1 MKQFQLIILFIK
13 FDVRKT
19 LKKRW
24 KRDKFAY
31 ACALYSR
38 KSRKKLLNIG
48 MHILFEP
55 LLRHY
60 IIKVD
65 IFFLS
70 SLIHLKLLNVV
81 FLTDF
86 SVMLQLITPTGLVF
100 LLQQI
105 FDCFYWKKW
114 NLGVI
119 PINFVILGKKIR
131 SRSHLPHLSKLRNF
145 FWKNMSKFRANN
157 HFWFVLIFCS
167 RFKKK
172 KKERKKISVTFAINA
187 IENWLA

>member
-1 MKQFQLIILFIK
+1 MIRCRESDNEIFSVIMKVKQFQLIILFIK

-105 FDCFYWKKW
+105 FDCFYWKKMKFRG
-114 NLGVI
+114 NSHK
-119 PINFVILGKKIR
+119 FCYFGKK
-131 SRSHLPHLSKLRNF
+131 N
-145 FWKNMSKFRANN
+145 
-157 HFWFVLIFCS
+157 
-167 RFKKK
+167 
-172 KKERKKISVTFAINA
+172 
-187 IENWLA
+187 

>member
-24 KRDKFAY
+24 KRDKLAY

-48 MHILFEP
+48 MQILFEL

-60 IIKVD
+60 IQKVD
-65 IFFLS
+65 IFLLS

-86 SVMLQLITPTGLVF
+86 SAMLQLITPTGLVF

-119 PINFVILGKKIR
+119 SINFVILGKKIR
-131 SRSHLPHLSKLRNF
+131 SRSHVPDLSKLRHF
-145 FWKNMSKFRANN
+145 YLKNMSKFRANN
-157 HFWFVLIFCS
+157 HFWFVLIFYS
-167 RFKKK
+167 RLKKK
-172 KKERKKISVTFAINA
+172 KTKKETRRFLS
-187 IENWLA
+187 LLL